1 MTFGVILLVD
11 IAQSGKIYALRRAS
25 RLSANSSIARR
36 RGRRGALSRKD
47 KSEAFLDHRCEG
59 AIVGRRL
66 LARAAKEIFG
76 KADRGAFSHV
86 KDI

>member
-36 RGRRGALSRKD
+36 CGRRGALSRKD
-47 KSEAFLDHRCEG
+47 KS
-59 AIVGRRL
+59 
-66 LARAAKEIFG
+66 
-76 KADRGAFSHV
+76 
-86 KDI
+86 